1 MLPSHWFSQS
11 LHRDLQPF
19 GCYTIRR
26 LPREHPEVQDTTHS
40 DCGLEGAFLGWD
52 LYTPTVWLWS
62 FKKRKPVRMHD
73 PVFFKSKFPFS
84 DPTVL
89 LNKDF
94 TKQEVQQMHSAVSAG
109 VMEMDRF
116 TDHVRRSATDVVTI
130 SRQMEEIIERVN
142 GNTARFERVHE
153 SMQSQSQGAQ
163 QISDAMV
170 SLTENAT
177 QTAEAVVEAG
187 APCVVLAS
195 RSGKVKYSDQ
205 GLDERLE
212 ALRACGAKV
221 VLERCD
227 TSIEADVEATLKRV
241 RKHGPLR
248 VVVHAAGTLSDGLL
262 PAQDST
268 SVQKVWGPKAD
279 GAWFLHKHTANN
291 DQCLGAFIV
300 YSSVS
305 SLFGG
310 VGQANYS
317 AANAYLDELVRWRVD
332 RGLTGMS
339 AQWPSVLGV
348 GMAAAMDDR
357 FKEDVKL
364 SISVHTVKQVVTQ
377 MLDMAPTIT
386 ASAVQA
392 VVPRG
397 LLEKGVLPDAVALL
411 LESVQVCLVTR
422 CCLTWRVPLY
432 LLTSPHVIS

>member
-1 MLPSHWFSQS
+1 MTVVAKGVLPVGVLWLFTMYSVYASQS
-11 LHRDLQPF
+11 AGLAASFAVKSENRQLTVPNSCMLSNTFAACARLSLIDELSPRRGIF
-19 GCYTIRR
+19 GAFVANAIGATAKQQ
-26 LPREHPEVQDTTHS
+26 LPRGAARTALFGWSATAPCYD
-40 DCGLEGAFLGWD
+40 DEGAEYPSDESEDNLMNPLADGKGVVLITGGLGG
-52 LYTPTVWLWS
+52 LGIV
-62 FKKRKPVRMHD
+62 
-73 PVFFKSKFPFS
+73 
-84 DPTVL
+84 
-89 LNKDF
+89 
-94 TKQEVQQMHSAVSAG
+94 
-109 VMEMDRF
+109 
-116 TDHVRRSATDVVTI
+116 
-130 SRQMEEIIERVN
+130 
-142 GNTARFERVHE
+142 
-153 SMQSQSQGAQ
+153 
-163 QISDAMV
+163 
-170 SLTENAT
+170 
-177 QTAEAVVEAG
+177 TAEAVVEAG

-317 AANAYLDELVRWRVD
+317 AANAYLDELVR
-332 RGLTGMS
+332 
-339 AQWPSVLGV
+339 
-348 GMAAAMDDR
+348 
-357 FKEDVKL
+357 
-364 SISVHTVKQVVTQ
+364 
-377 MLDMAPTIT
+377 
-386 ASAVQA
+386 
-392 VVPRG
+392 
-397 LLEKGVLPDAVALL
+397 
-411 LESVQVCLVTR
+411 
-422 CCLTWRVPLY
+422 
-432 LLTSPHVIS
+432 

>member
-1 MLPSHWFSQS
+1 MFVIGQAEEFRTQGIAVNGVWCEVRNDDVKLNTIAWVSSQPSQS
-11 LHRDLQPF
+11 FTGKFVLDIANGTAPLTASSRNDFVQRSGWEPRGARHITDPTAP
-19 GCYTIRR
+19 CY
-26 LPREHPEVQDTTHS
+26 D
-40 DCGLEGAFLGWD
+40 DEGAEYPSDESEDNLMNPLADGKGVVLITGGLGG
-52 LYTPTVWLWS
+52 LGIV
-62 FKKRKPVRMHD
+62 
-73 PVFFKSKFPFS
+73 
-84 DPTVL
+84 
-89 LNKDF
+89 
-94 TKQEVQQMHSAVSAG
+94 
-109 VMEMDRF
+109 
-116 TDHVRRSATDVVTI
+116 
-130 SRQMEEIIERVN
+130 
-142 GNTARFERVHE
+142 
-153 SMQSQSQGAQ
+153 
-163 QISDAMV
+163 
-170 SLTENAT
+170 
-177 QTAEAVVEAG
+177 TAEAVVEAG

-422 CCLTWRVPLY
+422 CGFA
-432 LLTSPHVIS
+432 SVIFASEKCADTARKMSF